1 MGFVHNCWKKCTYC
15 RYIITV
21 EPVLLLYISAL
32 TMYNPLLQ
40 QYMYDEVGKYFNF
53 TAADSHDI
61 CSKTG
66 QRNSSQQNVSYMY
79 GGEALLSTD
88 SEIYEIEDK
97 VQTET
102 SHWILYF
109 NMASKYVFKFLRFFF
124 CDCWCKRYTM
134 SKFDSRIFND

>member
-1 MGFVHNCWKKCTYC
+1 MGVATCWKKFTYC

-53 TAADSHDI
+53 TAAESRDI
-61 CSKTG
+61 CSKAG
-66 QRNSSQQNVSYMY
+66 QTNTSQHNVSYMN
-79 GGEALLSTD
+79 GGDPLFSTD
-88 SEIYEIEDK
+88 SEIRRIENQ

-102 SHWILYF
+102 SHWILYC
-109 NMASKYVFKFLRFFF
+109 NMASKCTFNCFFLFF
-124 CDCWCKRYTM
+124 R
-134 SKFDSRIFND
+134 N